1 MGEYADYMLNGD
13 DCAGC
18 GMPFMDGSSGQGFP
32 RYCCRACEPAGYR
45 AMAPKLKSHVRCG
58 GCRKPFGSEMALSQH
73 RTAKGH

>member
-45 AMAPKLKSHVRCG
+45 RASINASGWGLSPSGDSGMPVRAPARST
-58 GCRKPFGSEMALSQH
+58 AL
-73 RTAKGH
+73 TA